1 MSFVTAAIIG
11 GGATLAAGYLGSQ
24 AAKSAANTQAQSA
37 QQALDFQRQQ
47 FNTIQDQGRAGR
59 AAGYNALNQLGALGS
74 GSYGMYDEQGN
85 LTGQG
90 TGTGY
95 LTKQF
100 TPEDFAAGIDP
111 GYAFRQQQGQEATNR
126 MANTAGGL
134 IGGNAL
140 QGLQNYSQGLAS
152 QEYGNAFNRFQTQ
165 RTNIYNTLAGIA
177 GLGQNAQ
184 TTSSTALGNAATN
197 VGNTIQGLGA
207 AQASGTVGAANAIT
221 GGLQNAGNQYMLS
234 QLLAPK
240 TGGVNYSLSSGNYS
254 PTASPTISQPAPD
267 MGGAQAPTSVAQ
279 SVSGM
284 LSVIEK
290 TKPSDSGSSQ
300 SYDGRKMGW

>member
-177 GLGQNAQ
+177 GLGQNAYNTAAQ
-184 TTSSTALGNAATN
+184 TGTQAANT

-207 AQASGTVGAANAIT
+207 AQASGTVGSANALA
-221 GGLQNAGNQYMLS
+221 GGLQGVGNSYMLS
-234 QLLAPK
+234 QILASKNPAV
-240 TGGVNYSLSSGNYS
+240 TPVGGVGAGGGITSSPIN
-254 PTASPTISQPAPD
+254 
-267 MGGAQAPTSVAQ
+267 APTTDAYGNLV
-279 SVSGM
+279 
-284 LSVIEK
+284 
-290 TKPSDSGSSQ
+290 P
-300 SYDGRKMGW
+300 MGYANF